1 MDQLSVKGVK
11 VSEDEERE
19 VLESK
24 FEEKHAEKDNLLIHN
39 TQVVVT
45 FADIGQR

>member
-1 MDQLSVKGVK
+1 VDQLSVEGVK

-24 FEEKHAEKDNLLIHN
+24 FEEKHAEKDNSDKNLHFFEI
-39 TQVVVT
+39 
-45 FADIGQR
+45 FF